1 MTVEGFLVNPEVFQS
16 LYGSTPIISEVRIRS
31 VNLNW
36 RGPTVTLRGD
46 LLSFP
51 ESAPQDW
58 IDAGVDTVQCQFQF
72 LAVENVSLTEWVPP
86 AVGTVTLEPW
96 GEERRMRVAVTGA
109 GIALRFD
116 CNESVR
122 VGHVSAFKIQHGD
135 SDDGRHLFVSKID
148 ARRHVSL
155 PPTDE
160 RTFYER

>member
-1 MTVEGFLVNPEVFQS
+1 MTVEGFLVNPEVLQS
-16 LYGSTPIISEVRIRS
+16 LYGSAPVIGEVRIRS

-51 ESAPQDW
+51 ESAPGEW
-58 IDAGVDTVQCQFQF
+58 IDAGADTVQCQFQF
-72 LAVENVSLTEWVPP
+72 LAAENVSLTEWVPP
-86 AVGTVTLEPW
+86 AVATVTLEPW
-96 GEERRMRVAVTGA
+96 GVERRMRVTVAGA

-122 VGHVSAFKIQHGD
+122 VGHVSAFRMRDGD
-135 SDDGRHLFVSKID
+135 SDAGRHLFVSKID
-148 ARRHVSL
+148 ARRHESL
-155 PPTDE
+155 PPTDA